1 MNIHLSNNQK
11 IQIRRKIMKKKWITM
26 VMTWVLVMG
35 MFSFQNVAQAEEI
48 VKETLNDSITRVIEE
63 KLAGADVSITVRD
76 RLSGEAIYDY
86 NGLTTVKPASNMK
99 LLTTAA
105 ALDILGKDY
114 RFNTSL
120 YTSGKVSNGVLKGDV
135 YLKGQGDPTLSIE
148 DLQQFAEELKAQGI
162 HKIDGRIV
170 GDDKWFD
177 NDLLTPGI
185 WIGDES
191 YYYAAPISA
200 LTTSPNTDYD
210 SGTIIVEAV
219 GTVVGDL
226 PSIKVTP
233 HNGDLQIL
241 NEAQTVEVGKANTI
255 TIERL
260 HQTNKIVIS
269 GNLPVDKTKREWVTV
284 KHPTTHTLTMFQ
296 AVLVDSGIEY
306 SKEKVFQAATPNSA
320 QLVAMKQSMT
330 LEQLLIPYMK
340 LSNNGIADILV
351 KTMGKVKSNHGSTKA
366 GLQAIRDYGNS
377 INLNMTDW
385 QFEDGSG
392 MSHENKVSSLL
403 VSELL
408 YQVQREDWFTTYF
421 TSLPVAAN
429 TDRMVGGTLRNR
441 LKDPLTAG
449 KVYAKTGSLT
459 GVSTL
464 SGYLETG
471 SGQSYIFS
479 VLVQNKSGA
488 STAIDEIVKEIAEE
502 L

>member
-1 MNIHLSNNQK
+1 
-11 IQIRRKIMKKKWITM
+11 MKKKWTAM
-26 VMTWVLVMG
+26 VMTWMLVVSLFG
-35 MFSFQNVAQAEEI
+35 FNNVAQAEETME
-48 VKETLNDSITRVIEE
+48 KTLSDSITKIIEE
-63 KLAGADVSITVRD
+63 KLAGADVSVTVRD
-76 RLSGEAIYDY
+76 RVSGEMVYDY
-86 NGLTTVKPASNMK
+86 NGQTTIKPASNMK

-105 ALDILGKDY
+105 ALDVLGKDY

-120 YTSGKVSNGVLKGDV
+120 YTSGKMSNGVLKGDV
-135 YLKGQGDPTLSIE
+135 YLKGQGDPTLSFK

-162 HKIDGRIV
+162 NKIDGRIV

-177 NDLLTPGI
+177 DDLLTPGI
-185 WIGDES
+185 WVGDES

-210 SGTIIVEAV
+210 SGTIIVDATGTAV
-219 GTVVGDL
+219 GEL
-226 PSIKVTP
+226 PSINVTP
-233 HNGDLQIL
+233 HIGDLQIV
-241 NEAQTVEVGKANTI
+241 NEAKTVEAGKTNTV
-255 TIERL
+255 TIERMYE
-260 HQTNKIVIS
+260 TNQIVIS
-269 GNLPVDKTKREWVTV
+269 GNLPVDKTKKEWVTV

-296 AVLVDSGIEY
+296 AVLAEAGIEY
-306 SKEKVFQAATPNSA
+306 SKEKLFRAATPKSA

-351 KTMGKVKSNHGSTKA
+351 KTMGKVKKNEGSTTA
-366 GLQAIRDYGNS
+366 GLEVIREYGKS
-377 INLNMTDW
+377 INLNMVDW

-392 MSHENKVSSLL
+392 MSHENRVSSLA

-408 YQVQREDWFTTYF
+408 YKVQGEDWFNTYF

-464 SGYLETG
+464 SGYLEAS

-479 VLVQNKSGA
+479 VLVQNKSGTS
-488 STAIDEIVKEIAEE
+488 STIDEIVKVIAKE

>member
-1 MNIHLSNNQK
+1 MK
-11 IQIRRKIMKKKWITM
+11 RKWMTMMMAWIL
-26 VMTWVLVMG
+26 VLG
-35 MFSFQNVAQAEEI
+35 MITFQNSAQA
-48 VKETLNDSITRVIEE
+48 KEVIDKTLSDSITNMVDE
-63 KLAGADVSITVRD
+63 KLAGAEVSITIRD
-76 RLSGEAIYDY
+76 GFSGEILYDY
-86 NGLTTVKPASNMK
+86 NALTAVKPASNMK

-105 ALDILGKDY
+105 ALDVLGKDY
-114 RFNTSL
+114 RFTTSL
-120 YTSGKVSNGVLKGDV
+120 YTSGKISNGVLKGNL
-135 YLKGQGDPTLSIE
+135 YLKGEGDPTLSIE
-148 DLQQFAEELKAQGI
+148 DLQRFAKELKAKGI
-162 HKIDGRIV
+162 HKVDGRIV

-185 WIGDES
+185 WVGDES

-210 SGTIIVEAV
+210 TGTIIVEAI
-219 GTVVGDL
+219 GTAVGDL

-233 HNGDLQIL
+233 HIGDLQIV
-241 NEAQTVEVGKANTI
+241 NEAGTVEAGKPNTV

-260 HQTNKIVIS
+260 YETNKIVVS
-269 GNLPVDKTKREWVTV
+269 GNLPIDKTKREWVTV
-284 KHPTTHTLTMFQ
+284 KHPTTHTLSMFQ
-296 AVLVDSGIEY
+296 EVLAEAGIEY
-306 SKEKVFQAATPNSA
+306 SKDKVFQAATPKSA
-320 QLVAMKQSMT
+320 QLVAKKQSMT
-330 LEQLLIPYMK
+330 LEELLIPYMK

-351 KTMGKVKSNHGSTKA
+351 KTMGKVKNHHGSTEA
-366 GLQAIRDYGNS
+366 GLQVLREYGNS
-377 INLNMTDW
+377 INLNMADW

-392 MSHENKVSSLL
+392 MSHENRVSSLTM
-403 VSELL
+403 SELL
-408 YQVQREDWFTTYF
+408 FKVQGEDWFTTYF
-421 TSLPVAAN
+421 NSLPIAAN

-464 SGYLETG
+464 SGYLEAS

-488 STAIDEIVKEIAEE
+488 STAIDEIVKEIAKE

>member
-1 MNIHLSNNQK
+1 M
-11 IQIRRKIMKKKWITM
+11 RKKWPVI
-26 VMTWVLVMG
+26 VMAWMLIMS
-35 MFSFQNVAQAEEI
+35 MFSFQHVAQAEEAI
-48 VKETLNDSITRVIEE
+48 EVTLSDSINRIVEE

-76 RLSGEAIYDY
+76 RHSGEMIYDY
-86 NGLTTVKPASNMK
+86 NGQTAVKPASNMK
-99 LLTTAA
+99 LLTTAT
-105 ALDILGKDY
+105 ALEVLGKDY

-120 YTSGKVSNGVLKGDV
+120 YTTGKLSNGVLKGDV
-135 YLKGQGDPTLSIE
+135 YLKGQGDPTLSME
-148 DLQQFAEELKAQGI
+148 DLQQFAEELKAKGI
-162 HKIDGRIV
+162 HKVDGRIV

-177 NDLLTPGI
+177 DDLLTPGI
-185 WIGDES
+185 WVGDES

-210 SGTIIVEAV
+210 SGTIIVEAI
-219 GTVVGDL
+219 GSVVGEL

-233 HNGDLQIL
+233 NIGDLQIV
-241 NEAQTVEVGKANTI
+241 NKAQTVVAGETNTI

-260 HQTNKIVIS
+260 YQTNKIVIS
-269 GNLPVDKTKREWVTV
+269 GNLPIDKTKKEWVTV
-284 KHPTTHTLTMFQ
+284 QHPTTHTLTMFQ
-296 AVLVDSGIEY
+296 AILTEAGIEY
-306 SKEKVFQAATPNSA
+306 TKDKVFQAATPKFA
-320 QLVAMKQSMT
+320 QLVATKHSMP

-351 KTMGKVKSNHGSTKA
+351 KTMGRIINHRGSTKD
-366 GLQAIRDYGNS
+366 GLKVLEEYGKS
-377 INLNMTDW
+377 INLNMADW
-385 QFEDGSG
+385 RFEDGSG
-392 MSHENKVSSLL
+392 MSHENSVSSLL
-403 VSELL
+403 LSELL
-408 YQVQREDWFTTYF
+408 FKVQGEDWFTTYF
-421 TSLPVAAN
+421 TSLPVAGNA
-429 TDRMVGGTLRNR
+429 DRMVGGTLRTR

-464 SGYLETG
+464 SGYLEAS

>member
-1 MNIHLSNNQK
+1 
-11 IQIRRKIMKKKWITM
+11 MKKKWPTVM
-26 VMTWVLVMG
+26 MTWMLVVSLFG
-35 MFSFQNVAQAEEI
+35 FNNVAQAEETI
-48 VKETLNDSITRVIEE
+48 EQTLSDSITRIVEE
-63 KLAGADVSITVRD
+63 KLAGAEVSIAVRD
-76 RLSGEAIYDY
+76 RVTGEMIYDY
-86 NGLTTVKPASNMK
+86 NSLTTVKPASNMK

-105 ALDILGKDY
+105 ALDVLGKDY

-120 YTSGKVSNGVLKGDV
+120 YTTGKLANGVLKGDV
-135 YLKGQGDPTLSIE
+135 YLKGQGDPTLSVE

-177 NDLLTPGI
+177 DDLLTPGI
-185 WIGDES
+185 WVGDES

-210 SGTIIVEAV
+210 SGTIIVEAI

-233 HNGDLQIL
+233 KIGDLQIV
-241 NEAQTVEVGKANTI
+241 NEAQTVEAGKANTV
-255 TIERL
+255 TIERVY
-260 HQTNKIVIS
+260 QTNKIVIS
-269 GNLPVDKTKREWVTV
+269 GNLPLNNTKKEWVTV
-284 KHPTTHTLTMFQ
+284 QHPTTHTLTMFQ
-296 AVLVDSGIEY
+296 AVLADAGIDY

-320 QLVAMKQSMT
+320 QLVAAKQSMT

-351 KTMGKVKSNHGSTKA
+351 KTMGKVKNHHGSTKS
-366 GLQAIRDYGNS
+366 GLKVLKEYGNS
-377 INLNMTDW
+377 INLNMADW

-392 MSHENKVSSLL
+392 MSHENRVSSLL
-403 VSELL
+403 LSELL
-408 YQVQREDWFTTYF
+408 YKVQGEDWFNTYF
-421 TSLPVAAN
+421 NSLPVAAN

-449 KVYAKTGSLT
+449 KVHAKTGSLT

-464 SGYLETG
+464 SGYLEAS

-488 STAIDEIVKEIAEE
+488 STTIDEVVKVLAEE

>member
-1 MNIHLSNNQK
+1 
-11 IQIRRKIMKKKWITM
+11 MKKKWSAM
-26 VMTWVLVMG
+26 VMTCMLVVSML
-35 MFSFQNVAQAEEI
+35 SFQPAAQAEER
-48 VKETLNDSITRVIEE
+48 VNETLSDSITRIVEE

-76 RLSGEAIYDY
+76 RISGEMIYDY

-99 LLTTAA
+99 LFTTAA
-105 ALDILGKDY
+105 ALDVLGKDY

-120 YTSGKVSNGVLKGDV
+120 YTTGKLSNGVLKGDV

-148 DLQQFAEELKAQGI
+148 DLQKFAEELKAQGI
-162 HKIDGRIV
+162 QKIDGRIV

-185 WIGDES
+185 WVGDES

-210 SGTIIVEAV
+210 SGTIIVEAF
-219 GTVVGDL
+219 GTLVGDL

-233 HNGDLQIL
+233 NIGDLQII
-241 NEAQTVEVGKANTI
+241 NEARTVEAGKTNTV
-255 TIERL
+255 TIERSY
-260 HQTNKIVIS
+260 QTNQIVIS
-269 GNLPVDKTKREWVTV
+269 GNLPIDKTVKEWVTV
-284 KHPTTHTLTMFQ
+284 QHPTTHTLTMFQ
-296 AVLVDSGIEY
+296 VVLEKAGIDQT
-306 SKEKVFQAATPNSA
+306 KEKVFQAATPNSA
-320 QLVAMKQSMT
+320 QLIAMKQSMT

-351 KTMGKVKSNHGSTKA
+351 KTMGKVKNQHGSTKA
-366 GLQAIRDYGNS
+366 GLEVIREYGKS
-377 INLNMTDW
+377 INLNMADW

-392 MSHENKVSSLL
+392 MSHENSISSLL

-408 YQVQREDWFTTYF
+408 FKVQGEDWFSTYF

-429 TDRMVGGTLRNR
+429 ADRMVGGTLRNR

-459 GVSTL
+459 GVNTL
-464 SGYLETG
+464 SGYLDAS

-479 VLVQNKSGA
+479 VLVQNKSGT
-488 STAIDEIVKEIAEE
+488 SSVIDEIVKEIAEE

>member
-1 MNIHLSNNQK
+1 MN
-11 IQIRRKIMKKKWITM
+11 KKW
-26 VMTWVLVMG
+26 MTVVTAWMLVLG
-35 MFSFQNVAQAEEI
+35 MFSFQNVAQAEEL
-48 VKETLNDSITRVIEE
+48 VDKTLSDSITSIVEE
-63 KLAGADVSITVRD
+63 KLAGAEVSITVRE
-76 RLSGEAIYDY
+76 RFSGAIIYDY
-86 NGLTTVKPASNMK
+86 KGLTTVKPASNMK

-105 ALDILGKDY
+105 ALDVLGKDY

-120 YTSGKVSNGVLKGDV
+120 YTSGKLSNGILKGDV
-135 YLKGQGDPTLSIE
+135 YLKGQGDPTLSVE

-162 HKIDGRIV
+162 QKVDGRIV

-177 NDLLTPGI
+177 DDLLTPGI
-185 WIGDES
+185 WVGDES

-210 SGTIIVEAV
+210 SGTIIVEAI

-233 HNGDLQIL
+233 HIGDLQIV
-241 NEAQTVEVGKANTI
+241 NEAQTVEAGKTNTV

-260 HQTNKIVIS
+260 YETNKIVIT
-269 GNLPVDKTKREWVTV
+269 GNLPVDKNKREWVTV

-296 AVLVDSGIEY
+296 AVLAEAGIEY
-306 SKEKVFQAATPNSA
+306 SKEKVFTAATPNSA

-351 KTMGKVKSNHGSTKA
+351 KTIGKVKNNHGSTKA
-366 GLQAIRDYGNS
+366 GLKAIREYGES

-392 MSHENKVSSLL
+392 MSHENRVSSLL

-408 YQVQREDWFTTYF
+408 YQVQGEDWFTTYF

-429 TDRMVGGTLRNR
+429 PDRLVGGTLRNR

-464 SGYLETG
+464 SGYLEAS

-488 STAIDEIVKEIAEE
+488 SSAIDEIVKEIARE

>member
-1 MNIHLSNNQK
+1 M
-11 IQIRRKIMKKKWITM
+11 RKKWSVM
-26 VMTWVLVMG
+26 VMAWMLVIS
-35 MFSFQNVAQAEEI
+35 MFSFQHVAQAEEA
-48 VKETLNDSITRVIEE
+48 VKVTLSNSITRIVAE

-76 RLSGEAIYDY
+76 RHSGEMIYDY
-86 NGLTTVKPASNMK
+86 NGQTTIKPASNMK

-105 ALDILGKDY
+105 ALNVLGKDY

-120 YTSGKVSNGVLKGDV
+120 YTTGKLSNGVLKGDV

-148 DLQQFAEELKAQGI
+148 DLQRFAEELKAKGI
-162 HKIDGRIV
+162 QKIDGRIV

-185 WIGDES
+185 WVGDES

-210 SGTIIVEAV
+210 SGTIIVEAIGSAV
-219 GTVVGDL
+219 AES

-233 HNGDLQIL
+233 QIGDLQIV
-241 NEAQTVEVGKANTI
+241 NEAQTVEAGETNTI

-260 HQTNKIVIS
+260 YQTNKIVIS
-269 GNLPVDKTKREWVTV
+269 GNLPIDKTKKEWVTV
-284 KHPTTHTLTMFQ
+284 QHPTTHTMTMFQ
-296 AVLVDSGIEY
+296 AVLTEAGIEFT
-306 SKEKVFQAATPNSA
+306 KDKVFQAATPKSA
-320 QLVAMKQSMT
+320 QLVAMKQSMP

-351 KTMGKVKSNHGSTKA
+351 KTMGKVKNQHGSTKG
-366 GLQAIRDYGNS
+366 GLKVLEEYGNS
-377 INLNMTDW
+377 INLNMADW
-385 QFEDGSG
+385 HFKDGSG
-392 MSHENKVSSLL
+392 MSHENSVSSFL

-408 YQVQREDWFTTYF
+408 FKVQDEDWFTTYLN
-421 TSLPVAAN
+421 SLPVAAN
-429 TDRMVGGTLRNR
+429 ADRMVGGTLRTR

-449 KVYAKTGSLT
+449 KVFAKTGSLT

-464 SGYLETG
+464 SGYLEAS

-488 STAIDEIVKEIAEE
+488 STVIDEIVKVMAEE

>member
-1 MNIHLSNNQK
+1 
-11 IQIRRKIMKKKWITM
+11 MKKKW
-26 VMTWVLVMG
+26 MTVALAWMLVMG

-48 VKETLNDSITRVIEE
+48 VEETLSDSITRIVEE
-63 KLAGADVSITVRD
+63 KLAGADVSITVRE
-76 RLSGEAIYDY
+76 RFSGEMIYDY
-86 NGLTTVKPASNMK
+86 NSLTTVKPASNMK

-105 ALDILGKDY
+105 ALDVLGKDY

-120 YTSGKVSNGVLKGDV
+120 YTTGKTSNGILKGDV
-135 YLKGQGDPTLSIE
+135 YLKGQGDPTLSVE
-148 DLQQFAEELKAQGI
+148 DLQQFAEELKEKGI
-162 HKIDGRIV
+162 RKIEGRIV

-185 WIGDES
+185 WVGDES

-200 LTTSPNTDYD
+200 LTTSPNADYD
-210 SGTIIVEAV
+210 SGTIIVEAI
-219 GTVVGDL
+219 GTRVGDL

-233 HNGDLQIL
+233 HIGDLQIV
-241 NEAQTVEVGKANTI
+241 NEAQTVEAGKTNTVS
-255 TIERL
+255 IERIY
-260 HQTNKIVIS
+260 QTNKIVIS
-269 GNLPVDKTKREWVTV
+269 GNLPVDKTKKEWVTV

-296 AVLVDSGIEY
+296 AILVEAGIEY
-306 SKEKVFQAATPNSA
+306 TKDKIFQSATPKSA
-320 QLVAMKQSMT
+320 QLVAMKQSMP

-351 KTMGKVKSNHGSTKA
+351 KTIGKVKNHHGSTKA
-366 GLQAIRDYGNS
+366 GLQVIREYGNS
-377 INLNMTDW
+377 INLNMADW

-392 MSHENKVSSLL
+392 MSHENRVSSLL

-408 YQVQREDWFTTYF
+408 YQVQGEDWFTTYF

-441 LKDPLTAG
+441 LKGPLTAG

-464 SGYLETG
+464 SGYLEAS
-471 SGQSYIFS
+471 SGKSYIFS
-479 VLVQNKSGA
+479 VLVQNKSED

>member
-1 MNIHLSNNQK
+1 
-11 IQIRRKIMKKKWITM
+11 MKKKWPTM
-26 VMTWVLVMG
+26 VMTWMLVVSLFG
-35 MFSFQNVAQAEEI
+35 FNNIAQAEETI
-48 VKETLNDSITRVIEE
+48 EQTLSDSISRIVEE

-76 RLSGEAIYDY
+76 RNSGETVFDY
-86 NGLTTVKPASNMK
+86 NSLTAVKPASNMK
-99 LLTTAA
+99 LITTAA
-105 ALDILGKDY
+105 ALDVLGKDY

-120 YTSGKVSNGVLKGDV
+120 FTTGQLSNGVLKGDV

-162 HKIDGRIV
+162 TKIDGRIV

-177 NDLLTPGI
+177 DDLLTPGI
-185 WIGDES
+185 WVGDES

-210 SGTIIVEAV
+210 SGTIIVEAIGTAV
-219 GTVVGDL
+219 GEL

-233 HNGDLQIL
+233 HIGDLQIV
-241 NEAQTVEVGKANTI
+241 NEAQTVEAGKTNTV
-255 TIERL
+255 TIERMY
-260 HQTNKIVIS
+260 QTNQIVIS
-269 GNLPVDKTKREWVTV
+269 GNLPIDKTKREWVTV
-284 KHPTTHTLTMFQ
+284 QHPTTHTLTMFQ
-296 AVLVDSGIEY
+296 AVLAEAGIEY
-306 SKEKVFQAATPNSA
+306 SKDKVFQAATPNSA

-330 LEQLLIPYMK
+330 LEKLLIPYMK

-351 KTMGKVKSNHGSTKA
+351 KTMGKVKNHHGSTNA
-366 GLQAIRDYGNS
+366 GLKAIKEYGNS
-377 INLNMTDW
+377 INLKMADW

-392 MSHENKVSSLL
+392 MSHENRVSSLS

-408 YQVQREDWFTTYF
+408 YKVQGEDWFETYL

-464 SGYLETG
+464 SGYLDAS

-488 STAIDEIVKEIAEE
+488 STAIDEVVKVLAEE

>member
-1 MNIHLSNNQK
+1 MIEYSNK
-11 IQIRRKIMKKKWITM
+11 WRGFMRKKWSAMIM
-26 VMTWVLVMG
+26 AGMLVVS
-35 MFSFQNVAQAEEI
+35 MFSFHHVAQAEKLVEA
-48 VKETLNDSITRVIEE
+48 TLSDSINRIVEE

-76 RLSGEAIYDY
+76 RISGEMVYDY
-86 NGLTTVKPASNMK
+86 HGQTTVKPASNMK

-105 ALDILGKDY
+105 ALEVLGKDY

-120 YTSGKVSNGVLKGDV
+120 YTTGKLSNGVLKGDV

-148 DLQQFAEELKAQGI
+148 DLQQFAEELKAHGI

-185 WIGDES
+185 WVGDES
-191 YYYAAPISA
+191 YYYAAPITA

-210 SGTIIVEAV
+210 SGTIIVEAI
-219 GTVVGDL
+219 GSIVGDL

-233 HNGDLQIL
+233 NIGDLQIV
-241 NEAQTVEVGKANTI
+241 NEAQTVEIGKANTI
-255 TIERL
+255 KIERL
-260 HQTNKIVIS
+260 YQTNKIFIS
-269 GNLPVDKTKREWVTV
+269 GNLPIDKTKKEWVTV
-284 KHPTTHTLTMFQ
+284 QHPTTHTLTMFQ
-296 AVLVDSGIEY
+296 AILAEAGIEY
-306 SKEKVFQAATPNSA
+306 TKEKVFQAATPNSA

-351 KTMGKVKSNHGSTKA
+351 KTMGKVKNHHGSTKA
-366 GLQAIRDYGNS
+366 GLKAIKEYGKS
-377 INLNMTDW
+377 INLNMADW

-392 MSHENKVSSLL
+392 ISHENSVSSLL

-408 YQVQREDWFTTYF
+408 FKVQGEGWFTTYF
-421 TSLPVAAN
+421 TSLPEAAN
-429 TDRMVGGTLRNR
+429 ADRMVGGTLRNR

-464 SGYLETG
+464 SGYLEAS

-479 VLVQNKSGA
+479 VLVQNKSGT
-488 STAIDEIVKEIAEE
+488 STVIDEIVKEIAEE

>member
-1 MNIHLSNNQK
+1 
-11 IQIRRKIMKKKWITM
+11 MKKKWTAM
-26 VMTWVLVMG
+26 VMTWMLVVSLFG
-35 MFSFQNVAQAEEI
+35 FNNVAQAEETME
-48 VKETLNDSITRVIEE
+48 KTLSDSITKIIEE
-63 KLAGADVSITVRD
+63 KLAGADVSVTVRD
-76 RLSGEAIYDY
+76 RVSGEMVYNY
-86 NGLTTVKPASNMK
+86 NGQTTIKPASNMK

-105 ALDILGKDY
+105 ALDVLGKDY
-114 RFNTSL
+114 RFNTTL
-120 YTSGKVSNGVLKGDV
+120 YTSGKMSNGVLKGDV
-135 YLKGQGDPTLSIE
+135 YLKGQGDPTLSFE

-162 HKIDGRIV
+162 NKIDGRIV

-177 NDLLTPGI
+177 DDLLTPGI
-185 WIGDES
+185 WVGDES

-210 SGTIIVEAV
+210 SGTIIVEATGTAV
-219 GTVVGDL
+219 GEL
-226 PSIKVTP
+226 PSINVTP
-233 HNGDLQIL
+233 HIGDLQIV
-241 NEAQTVEVGKANTI
+241 NEAQTVEAGKTNTV
-255 TIERL
+255 TIERMYE
-260 HQTNKIVIS
+260 TNQIVIS
-269 GNLPVDKTKREWVTV
+269 GNLPVDKTKKEWVTV

-296 AVLVDSGIEY
+296 AVLAEAGIEY
-306 SKEKVFQAATPNSA
+306 SKEKLFRAATPKSA

-351 KTMGKVKSNHGSTKA
+351 KTMGKVKKNEGSTTA
-366 GLQAIRDYGNS
+366 GLEVIREYGKS
-377 INLNMTDW
+377 INLNMVDW

-392 MSHENKVSSLL
+392 MSHENRVSSLA

-408 YQVQREDWFTTYF
+408 YKVQGEDWFNTYF

-441 LKDPLTAG
+441 LKDQLTAG

-464 SGYLETG
+464 SGYLEAS

-479 VLVQNKSGA
+479 VLVQNKSGTS
-488 STAIDEIVKEIAEE
+488 STIDEIVKEIAKE

>member
-1 MNIHLSNNQK
+1 M
-11 IQIRRKIMKKKWITM
+11 RKKWSSMIM
-26 VMTWVLVMG
+26 AGMLVVSML
-35 MFSFQNVAQAEEI
+35 SFQNVAQAERLVEP
-48 VKETLNDSITRVIEE
+48 TLSDSINRIVEE
-63 KLAGADVSITVRD
+63 KLAGADVSITVREQN
-76 RLSGEAIYDY
+76 SGEMVYDY
-86 NGLTTVKPASNMK
+86 HGQTTVKPASNMK
-99 LLTTAA
+99 LLTTAV
-105 ALDILGKDY
+105 ALEVLGKDY

-120 YTSGKVSNGVLKGDV
+120 YTTGKLSGGVLNGDV
-135 YLKGQGDPTLSIE
+135 YLKGQGDPTLSLE
-148 DLQQFAEELKAQGI
+148 DLQQFAEELKAHGI

-185 WIGDES
+185 WAEDEP
-191 YYYAAPISA
+191 YYYAAPITA

-210 SGTIIVEAV
+210 SGTIIVEAT
-219 GTVVGDL
+219 GTMVGDL

-233 HNGDLQIL
+233 NIGDLQIV
-241 NEAQTVEVGKANTI
+241 NEAQTVESGKPNTL

-260 HQTNKIVIS
+260 YQTNEIFIS
-269 GNLPVDKTKREWVTV
+269 GNLPIDKTKKEWVTV
-284 KHPTTHTLTMFQ
+284 QHPTTHTLTMFQ
-296 AVLVDSGIEY
+296 AVLAEAGIEY
-306 SKEKVFQAATPNSA
+306 TKEKVFQAETPNSA

-351 KTMGKVKSNHGSTKA
+351 KTMGKVKNHHGSTKA
-366 GLQAIRDYGNS
+366 GLKVIEEYGNS
-377 INLNMTDW
+377 INLNMEDW

-392 MSHENKVSSLL
+392 ISHENSVSSLL

-408 YQVQREDWFTTYF
+408 FKVQSEDWFATYF

-429 TDRMVGGTLRNR
+429 ADRMVGGTLRNR

-464 SGYLETG
+464 SGYLVAS

-479 VLVQNKSGA
+479 VLVQNKSG
-488 STAIDEIVKEIAEE
+488 TAPVIDEIVKEIADE

>member
-1 MNIHLSNNQK
+1 MEKTLS
-11 IQIRRKIMKKKWITM
+11 
-26 VMTWVLVMG
+26 
-35 MFSFQNVAQAEEI
+35 
-48 VKETLNDSITRVIEE
+48 DSITKIIEE
-63 KLAGADVSITVRD
+63 KLAGADVSVTVRD
-76 RLSGEAIYDY
+76 RVSGEMVYDY
-86 NGLTTVKPASNMK
+86 NGQTTIKPASNMK

-105 ALDILGKDY
+105 ALDVLGKDY
-114 RFNTSL
+114 RFNTTL
-120 YTSGKVSNGVLKGDV
+120 YTSGKKSNGVLKGDV
-135 YLKGQGDPTLSIE
+135 YLKGQGDPTLSFE

-162 HKIDGRIV
+162 NKIDGRIV

-177 NDLLTPGI
+177 DDLLTPGI
-185 WIGDES
+185 WVGDES

-210 SGTIIVEAV
+210 SGTIIVEATGTAV
-219 GTVVGDL
+219 GEL
-226 PSIKVTP
+226 PSINVTP
-233 HNGDLQIL
+233 HIGDLQIV
-241 NEAQTVEVGKANTI
+241 NEAQTVEAGKTNTV
-255 TIERL
+255 TIERMYE
-260 HQTNKIVIS
+260 TNQIVIS
-269 GNLPVDKTKREWVTV
+269 GNLPVDKTKKEWVTV

-296 AVLVDSGIEY
+296 AVLAEAGIEY
-306 SKEKVFQAATPNSA
+306 SKEKLFRAATPKSA

-351 KTMGKVKSNHGSTKA
+351 KTMGKVKKNEGSTTA
-366 GLQAIRDYGNS
+366 GLEVIREYGKS
-377 INLNMTDW
+377 INLNMANW

-392 MSHENKVSSLL
+392 MSHENRVSSLA

-408 YQVQREDWFTTYF
+408 YKVQGEDWFNTYF

-464 SGYLETG
+464 SGYLEAS

-479 VLVQNKSGA
+479 VLVQNKSGTS
-488 STAIDEIVKEIAEE
+488 STIDEIVKEIAKE

>member
-1 MNIHLSNNQK
+1 
-11 IQIRRKIMKKKWITM
+11 MKKKWTIM
-26 VMTWVLVMG
+26 MMTWMLVVS
-35 MFSFQNVAQAEEI
+35 MFGFNNVAQAEGA
-48 VKETLNDSITRVIEE
+48 VVETLSDSITRIVEE

-76 RLSGEAIYDY
+76 RISGEMVYDY
-86 NGLTTVKPASNMK
+86 NGQTTVKPASNMK

-105 ALDILGKDY
+105 ALDVLGKDY

-120 YTSGKVSNGVLKGDV
+120 YTTGKMSNGVLKGDV

-177 NDLLTPGI
+177 DDLLTPGI
-185 WIGDES
+185 WVGDES

-210 SGTIIVEAV
+210 SGTIIVEAI

-226 PSIKVTP
+226 PSITVTP
-233 HNGDLQIL
+233 NIGDLQIV
-241 NEAQTVEVGKANTI
+241 NEAQTVEVGKANTV

-260 HQTNKIVIS
+260 YQTNKIVIS
-269 GNLPVDKTKREWVTV
+269 GNLPVDKTKKEWVTV
-284 KHPTTHTLTMFQ
+284 QHPTTHTLTMFQ
-296 AVLVDSGIEY
+296 AVLTDAGIEY

-320 QLVAMKQSMT
+320 QLVALKQSMT
-330 LEQLLIPYMK
+330 LEQLVIPYMK

-351 KTMGKVKSNHGSTKA
+351 KTMGKVKNHHGSTKA
-366 GLQAIRDYGNS
+366 GLEVVKKYGNA
-377 INLNMTDW
+377 INLNMADW

-392 MSHENKVSSLL
+392 MSHENSVSSVT

-408 YQVQREDWFTTYF
+408 FKVQSEDWFTSYF

-464 SGYLETG
+464 SGYLEAS

-502 L
+502 I

>member
-1 MNIHLSNNQK
+1 
-11 IQIRRKIMKKKWITM
+11 MKKKWMTM
-26 VMTWVLVMG
+26 VMAWMLVIG
-35 MFSFQNVAQAEEI
+35 MFSLPNVAQAEES
-48 VKETLNDSITRVIEE
+48 VKETFSDSISRIVEE
-63 KLAGADVSITVRD
+63 KLAGADVSITVRE
-76 RLSGEAIYDY
+76 RFSGVMIYDY
-86 NGLTTVKPASNMK
+86 NGQTTVKPASNMK

-105 ALDILGKDY
+105 ALDVLGKDY

-120 YTSGKVSNGVLKGDV
+120 YTSGKTSNGVLKGDV
-135 YLKGQGDPTLSIE
+135 YLKGQGDPTFSIV
-148 DLQQFAEELKAQGI
+148 DLQQFADELKANGI

-177 NDLLTPGI
+177 DDLLTPGI
-185 WIGDES
+185 WVGDES

-210 SGTIIVEAV
+210 SGTIIVEAI

-233 HNGDLQIL
+233 NIGDLQIV
-241 NEAQTVEVGKANTI
+241 NEAQTVEAGKTNTI

-260 HQTNKIVIS
+260 YQTNQIVIS
-269 GNLPVDKTKREWVTV
+269 GNLPVDKTKKEWVTV

-296 AVLVDSGIEY
+296 AVLAEAGIEY
-306 SKEKVFQAATPNSA
+306 SKDKVFQSATPNSA
-320 QLVAMKQSMT
+320 QLVAMKQSMP
-330 LEQLLIPYMK
+330 LEELLIPYMK

-351 KTMGKVKSNHGSTKA
+351 KTMGKVKNHRGSTKA
-366 GLQAIRDYGNS
+366 GLEVIREYGYS
-377 INLNMTDW
+377 INLNMADW

-392 MSHENKVSSLL
+392 MSHENSVPSLL

-408 YQVQREDWFTTYF
+408 FKVQGEDWFTTYF

-464 SGYLETG
+464 SGYLEAS

-479 VLVQNKSGA
+479 VLVQNKSGT

>member
-1 MNIHLSNNQK
+1 
-11 IQIRRKIMKKKWITM
+11 MKKKWTAM
-26 VMTWVLVMG
+26 VMTWMLVVSLFG
-35 MFSFQNVAQAEEI
+35 FNNVAQAEETME
-48 VKETLNDSITRVIEE
+48 KTLSDSITKIIEE
-63 KLAGADVSITVRD
+63 KLAGADVSVTVRD
-76 RLSGEAIYDY
+76 RVSGEMVYDY
-86 NGLTTVKPASNMK
+86 NGQTTIKPASNMK

-105 ALDILGKDY
+105 ALDVLGKDY
-114 RFNTSL
+114 RFNTTL
-120 YTSGKVSNGVLKGDV
+120 YTSGKKSNGVLKGDV
-135 YLKGQGDPTLSIE
+135 YLKGQGDPTLSFE

-162 HKIDGRIV
+162 NKIDGRIV

-177 NDLLTPGI
+177 DDLLTPGI
-185 WIGDES
+185 WVGDES

-210 SGTIIVEAV
+210 SGTIIVEATGTAV
-219 GTVVGDL
+219 GEL
-226 PSIKVTP
+226 PSINVTP
-233 HNGDLQIL
+233 HIGDLQIV
-241 NEAQTVEVGKANTI
+241 NEAQTVEAGKTNTV
-255 TIERL
+255 TIERMYE
-260 HQTNKIVIS
+260 TNQIVIS
-269 GNLPVDKTKREWVTV
+269 GNLPVDKTKKEWVTV

-296 AVLVDSGIEY
+296 AVLAEAGIEY
-306 SKEKVFQAATPNSA
+306 SKEKLFRAATPKSA

-351 KTMGKVKSNHGSTKA
+351 KTMGKVKKNEGSTTA
-366 GLQAIRDYGNS
+366 GLEVIREYGKS
-377 INLNMTDW
+377 INLNMANW

-392 MSHENKVSSLL
+392 MSHENRVSSLA

-408 YQVQREDWFTTYF
+408 YKVQGEDWFNTYF

-464 SGYLETG
+464 SGYLEAS

-479 VLVQNKSGA
+479 VLVQNKSGTS
-488 STAIDEIVKEIAEE
+488 STIDEIVKEIAKE

>member
-1 MNIHLSNNQK
+1 
-11 IQIRRKIMKKKWITM
+11 MKKKWTAM
-26 VMTWVLVMG
+26 VMTWMLVVSLFG
-35 MFSFQNVAQAEEI
+35 FNNVAQAEETME
-48 VKETLNDSITRVIEE
+48 KTLSDSITKIIEE
-63 KLAGADVSITVRD
+63 KLAGADVSVTVRD
-76 RLSGEAIYDY
+76 RVSGEMVYDY
-86 NGLTTVKPASNMK
+86 NGQTTIKPASNMK

-105 ALDILGKDY
+105 ALDVLGKDY
-114 RFNTSL
+114 RFNTTL
-120 YTSGKVSNGVLKGDV
+120 YTSGKMSNGVLKGDV
-135 YLKGQGDPTLSIE
+135 YLKGQGDPTLSFE
-148 DLQQFAEELKAQGI
+148 DLQQFAEELKVQGI
-162 HKIDGRIV
+162 NKIDGRIV

-177 NDLLTPGI
+177 DDLLTPGI
-185 WIGDES
+185 WVGDES

-210 SGTIIVEAV
+210 SGTIIVEATGTAV
-219 GTVVGDL
+219 GEL
-226 PSIKVTP
+226 PSINVTP
-233 HNGDLQIL
+233 HIGDLQIV
-241 NEAQTVEVGKANTI
+241 NEALTVEAGKTNTV
-255 TIERL
+255 TIERMYE
-260 HQTNKIVIS
+260 TNQIVIS
-269 GNLPVDKTKREWVTV
+269 GNLPVDKTKKEWVTV

-296 AVLVDSGIEY
+296 AVLAEAGIEY
-306 SKEKVFQAATPNSA
+306 SKEKLFRAATPKSA

-351 KTMGKVKSNHGSTKA
+351 KTMGKVKKNEGSTTA
-366 GLQAIRDYGNS
+366 GLEVIREYGKS
-377 INLNMTDW
+377 INLNMVDW

-392 MSHENKVSSLL
+392 MSHENRVSSLA

-408 YQVQREDWFTTYF
+408 YKVQGEDWFNTYF

-464 SGYLETG
+464 SGYLEAS

-479 VLVQNKSGA
+479 VLVQNKSGTS
-488 STAIDEIVKEIAEE
+488 STIDEIVKVIAKE

>member
-1 MNIHLSNNQK
+1 
-11 IQIRRKIMKKKWITM
+11 MKKKWTAM
-26 VMTWVLVMG
+26 VMTWMLVVSLFG
-35 MFSFQNVAQAEEI
+35 FNNVAQAEEI
-48 VKETLNDSITRVIEE
+48 VEKTLSDSITKIIEE
-63 KLAGADVSITVRD
+63 KLAGADVSVTVRD
-76 RLSGEAIYDY
+76 RVSGEMVYDY
-86 NGLTTVKPASNMK
+86 NGQTTIKPASNMK

-105 ALDILGKDY
+105 ALDVLGKDY
-114 RFNTSL
+114 RFNTTL
-120 YTSGKVSNGVLKGDV
+120 YTSGKMSNGVLKGDV
-135 YLKGQGDPTLSIE
+135 YLKGQGDPTLSFE
-148 DLQQFAEELKAQGI
+148 DLQHFAEELKAQGI
-162 HKIDGRIV
+162 NKIDGRIV

-177 NDLLTPGI
+177 DDLLTPGI

-210 SGTIIVEAV
+210 SGTIIVEATGTAV
-219 GTVVGDL
+219 GEL
-226 PSIKVTP
+226 PSINVTP
-233 HNGDLQIL
+233 HIGDLQIV
-241 NEAQTVEVGKANTI
+241 NEAQTVEAGKTNTV
-255 TIERL
+255 TIERMYE
-260 HQTNKIVIS
+260 TNQIVIS
-269 GNLPVDKTKREWVTV
+269 GNLPVDKTKKEWVTV

-296 AVLVDSGIEY
+296 AVLAEAGIEY
-306 SKEKVFQAATPNSA
+306 SKEKLFRAATPKSA

-351 KTMGKVKSNHGSTKA
+351 KTMGKVKKNEGSTTA
-366 GLQAIRDYGNS
+366 GLEVIREYGKS
-377 INLNMTDW
+377 INLNMVDW

-392 MSHENKVSSLL
+392 MSHENRVSSLA

-408 YQVQREDWFTTYF
+408 YKVQGEDWFNTYF

-464 SGYLETG
+464 SGYLEAS

-479 VLVQNKSGA
+479 VLVQNKSGTS
-488 STAIDEIVKEIAEE
+488 STIDEIVKEIAKE

>member
-1 MNIHLSNNQK
+1 
-11 IQIRRKIMKKKWITM
+11 MKKKWMT
-26 VMTWVLVMG
+26 VLMTWMLIVS
-35 MFSFQNVAQAEEI
+35 MFSFHNVAKAEET
-48 VKETLNDSITRVIEE
+48 VKGTLTDSINRIVEE

-76 RLSGEAIYDY
+76 RLSGQMIVDY
-86 NGLTTVKPASNMK
+86 NGQTTIKPASNMK

-105 ALDILGKDY
+105 ALDVLGKDY

-120 YTSGKVSNGVLKGDV
+120 YIKGKMSNGVLKGDV
-135 YLKGQGDPTLSIE
+135 YLQGQGDPTLSIE
-148 DLQQFAEELKAQGI
+148 DLQQFAQELKVQGI
-162 HKIDGRIV
+162 HTIDGRIV

-185 WIGDES
+185 WFGDES

-210 SGTIIVEAV
+210 SGTIIVEAI
-219 GTVVGDL
+219 GSAIGEL

-233 HNGDLQIL
+233 NIGDLQIV
-241 NEAQTVEVGKANTI
+241 NQAQTVEAGKSNTI
-255 TIERL
+255 TIERTY
-260 HQTNKIVIS
+260 QTNQIVIS
-269 GNLPVDKTKREWVTV
+269 GNLPIDKTKREWVTV
-284 KHPTTHTLTMFQ
+284 KDPTSHTLTMFQ
-296 AVLVDSGIEY
+296 AVLAEEGIEY
-306 SKEKVFQAATPNSA
+306 TKDKVFEAATPKSA
-320 QLVAMKQSMT
+320 QLIATKQSIT

-351 KTMGKVKSNHGSTKA
+351 KTMGKVKNHHGSTKA
-366 GLQAIRDYGNS
+366 GLQIIREYGNS
-377 INLNMTDW
+377 INLNMEDW

-392 MSHENKVSSLL
+392 MSHKNNVSSLA

-408 YQVQREDWFTTYF
+408 YNVQAEDWFNTYF

-459 GVSTL
+459 GVNTL
-464 SGYLETG
+464 SGYLEAS

>member
-1 MNIHLSNNQK
+1 M
-11 IQIRRKIMKKKWITM
+11 TM
-26 VMTWVLVMG
+26 VMAWMLVMG
-35 MFSFQNVAQAEEI
+35 MFSFHNVAQAEES
-48 VKETLNDSITRVIEE
+48 VEETLSDSITRIVEE

-76 RLSGEAIYDY
+76 RISGEMIFDY
-86 NGLTTVKPASNMK
+86 NGQTTIKPASNMK

-105 ALDILGKDY
+105 ALDVLGKDY

-120 YTSGKVSNGVLKGDV
+120 YTTGKMSNGILKGDV
-135 YLKGQGDPTLSIE
+135 YLKGEGDPTLSIG
-148 DLQQFAEELKAQGI
+148 DLQQFAAELKSQGI

-177 NDLLTPGI
+177 DDLLTPGI
-185 WIGDES
+185 WVEDES

-210 SGTIIVEAV
+210 SGTIIVEAI
-219 GTVVGDL
+219 GTVVGEL

-233 HNGDLQIL
+233 NIGDLQIV
-241 NEAQTVEVGKANTI
+241 NEAQTVESGKSNTV

-260 HQTNKIVIS
+260 YQTNQIVIS
-269 GNLPVDKTKREWVTV
+269 GNLPVDKTKKEWVTV
-284 KHPTTHTLTMFQ
+284 QHPTTHTLTMFQ
-296 AVLVDSGIEY
+296 AVLVEAGIEY
-306 SKEKVFQAATPNSA
+306 SKEKLFQAATPNSA

-351 KTMGKVKSNHGSTKA
+351 KTMGKVKNHHGSTKA
-366 GLQAIRDYGNS
+366 GLQVIREYGNS
-377 INLNMTDW
+377 INLNMADW

-392 MSHENKVSSLL
+392 MSHENRVSSLS

-408 YQVQREDWFTTYF
+408 NKVQGEDWFNTYF

-464 SGYLETG
+464 SGYLEAS

-479 VLVQNKSGA
+479 VLVQNKSGT
-488 STAIDEIVKEIAEE
+488 STTIDEIVKEIAEE

>member
-1 MNIHLSNNQK
+1 
-11 IQIRRKIMKKKWITM
+11 MKKKWTAM
-26 VMTWVLVMG
+26 VMTWMLVVSLFG
-35 MFSFQNVAQAEEI
+35 FNNVAQAEETME
-48 VKETLNDSITRVIEE
+48 KTLSDSITKIIEE
-63 KLAGADVSITVRD
+63 KLVGADVSVTVRD
-76 RLSGEAIYDY
+76 RVSGEMVYDY
-86 NGLTTVKPASNMK
+86 NGQTTIKPASNMK

-105 ALDILGKDY
+105 ALDVLGKDY
-114 RFNTSL
+114 RFNTTL
-120 YTSGKVSNGVLKGDV
+120 YTSGKMSNGVLKGDV
-135 YLKGQGDPTLSIE
+135 YLKGQGDPTLSFE

-162 HKIDGRIV
+162 NKIDGRIV

-177 NDLLTPGI
+177 DDLLTPGI
-185 WIGDES
+185 WVGDES

-210 SGTIIVEAV
+210 SGTIIVEATGTAV
-219 GTVVGDL
+219 GEL
-226 PSIKVTP
+226 PSINVTP
-233 HNGDLQIL
+233 HIGDLQIV
-241 NEAQTVEVGKANTI
+241 NEAQTVEAGKTNTV
-255 TIERL
+255 TIERMYE
-260 HQTNKIVIS
+260 TNQIVIS
-269 GNLPVDKTKREWVTV
+269 GNLPVDKTKKEWVTV

-296 AVLVDSGIEY
+296 AVLAEAGIEY
-306 SKEKVFQAATPNSA
+306 SKEKLFRAATPKSA

-351 KTMGKVKSNHGSTKA
+351 KTMGKVKKNEGSTTA
-366 GLQAIRDYGNS
+366 GLEVIREYGKS
-377 INLNMTDW
+377 INLNMVDW

-392 MSHENKVSSLL
+392 MSHENRVSSLA

-408 YQVQREDWFTTYF
+408 YKVQGEDWFNTYF

-464 SGYLETG
+464 SGYLEAS

-479 VLVQNKSGA
+479 VLVQNKSGTS
-488 STAIDEIVKEIAEE
+488 STIDEIVKEIAKE

>member
-1 MNIHLSNNQK
+1 
-11 IQIRRKIMKKKWITM
+11 MKKKWTAM
-26 VMTWVLVMG
+26 VMTWMLVVSLFG
-35 MFSFQNVAQAEEI
+35 FINVAQAEETME
-48 VKETLNDSITRVIEE
+48 KTLSDSITKIIEE
-63 KLAGADVSITVRD
+63 KLAGADVSVTVRD
-76 RLSGEAIYDY
+76 RVSGEMVYDY
-86 NGLTTVKPASNMK
+86 NGQTIIKPASNMK

-105 ALDILGKDY
+105 ALDVLGKDY
-114 RFNTSL
+114 RFNTTL
-120 YTSGKVSNGVLKGDV
+120 YTSGKMSNGVLKGDV
-135 YLKGQGDPTLSIE
+135 YLKGQGDPTLSFE

-162 HKIDGRIV
+162 NKIDGRIV

-177 NDLLTPGI
+177 DDLLTPGI
-185 WIGDES
+185 WVGDES

-210 SGTIIVEAV
+210 SGTIIVEATGTAV
-219 GTVVGDL
+219 GEL
-226 PSIKVTP
+226 PSINVTP
-233 HNGDLQIL
+233 HIGDLQIV
-241 NEAQTVEVGKANTI
+241 NEAQTVEAGKTNTV
-255 TIERL
+255 TIERMYE
-260 HQTNKIVIS
+260 TNQIVIS
-269 GNLPVDKTKREWVTV
+269 GNLPVDKTKKEWVTV

-296 AVLVDSGIEY
+296 AVLDEAGIEY
-306 SKEKVFQAATPNSA
+306 SKEKLFRAATPKSA

-351 KTMGKVKSNHGSTKA
+351 KTMGKVKKNEGSTTA
-366 GLQAIRDYGNS
+366 GLEVIREYGKS
-377 INLNMTDW
+377 INLNMADW

-392 MSHENKVSSLL
+392 MSHENRVSSLA

-408 YQVQREDWFTTYF
+408 YKVQGEDWFNTYF

-464 SGYLETG
+464 SGYLEAS

-479 VLVQNKSGA
+479 VLVQNKSGTS
-488 STAIDEIVKEIAEE
+488 STIDEIVKEIAKE

>member
-1 MNIHLSNNQK
+1 
-11 IQIRRKIMKKKWITM
+11 MKKKWMTM
-26 VMTWVLVMG
+26 VMAWMLVIG
-35 MFSFQNVAQAEEI
+35 MSSFQNVAQAEVLVE
-48 VKETLNDSITRVIEE
+48 ETLSDSITSIVEE
-63 KLAGADVSITVRD
+63 RLAGADVSITVRD
-76 RLSGEAIYDY
+76 RFSGEMVYDY
-86 NGLTTVKPASNMK
+86 NGLKTIKPASNMK

-105 ALDILGKDY
+105 ALDLLGKDY

-120 YTSGKVSNGVLKGDV
+120 YTSGKLSNGVLKGDV
-135 YLKGQGDPTLSIE
+135 YLKGQGDPTLSID

-162 HKIDGRIV
+162 EKIDGRIV

-177 NDLLTPGI
+177 DDLLTPGI
-185 WIGDES
+185 WIEDES
-191 YYYAAPISA
+191 YYYGAPISA

-210 SGTIIVEAV
+210 SGTIIVEAI
-219 GTVVGDL
+219 GTVVGDH
-226 PSIKVTP
+226 PSIKITP
-233 HNGDLQIL
+233 HIGDLQIV
-241 NEAQTVEVGKANTI
+241 NEAQTVEAGKTNTV

-260 HQTNKIVIS
+260 YQTNKVVIS
-269 GNLPVDKTKREWVTV
+269 GNIPVDKTKREWVTV

-296 AVLVDSGIEY
+296 AVLAEAGIEY
-306 SKEKVFQAATPNSA
+306 SKEKIFQAATPNSA

-351 KTMGKVKSNHGSTKA
+351 KTMGKVKNHHGSTKA
-366 GLQAIRDYGNS
+366 GLQAMREYGNS

-392 MSHENKVSSLL
+392 MSHENRVSSSL

-408 YQVQREDWFTTYF
+408 YKVQGEDWFNTYF
-421 TSLPVAAN
+421 SSLPVAAN

-449 KVYAKTGSLT
+449 KVFAKTGSLT

-464 SGYLETG
+464 SGYLEAS

-488 STAIDEIVKEIAEE
+488 STAIDEIVKEIAKE

>member
-1 MNIHLSNNQK
+1 
-11 IQIRRKIMKKKWITM
+11 MKKKWTAM
-26 VMTWVLVMG
+26 VMTLMLVVSLFG
-35 MFSFQNVAQAEEI
+35 FNNVAQAEETME
-48 VKETLNDSITRVIEE
+48 KTLSDSITKIIEE
-63 KLAGADVSITVRD
+63 KLAGADVSVTVRD
-76 RLSGEAIYDY
+76 RVSGEMVYDY
-86 NGLTTVKPASNMK
+86 NGQTTIKPASNMK

-105 ALDILGKDY
+105 ALDVLGKDY
-114 RFNTSL
+114 RFNTTL
-120 YTSGKVSNGVLKGDV
+120 YTSGKMSNGVLKGDV
-135 YLKGQGDPTLSIE
+135 YLKGQGDPTLSFE

-162 HKIDGRIV
+162 NKIDGRIV

-177 NDLLTPGI
+177 DDLLTPGI
-185 WIGDES
+185 WVGDES

-210 SGTIIVEAV
+210 SGTIIVEATGTAV
-219 GTVVGDL
+219 GEL
-226 PSIKVTP
+226 PSINVTP
-233 HNGDLQIL
+233 HIGDLQIV
-241 NEAQTVEVGKANTI
+241 NEAQTVEAGKTNTV
-255 TIERL
+255 TIERMYE
-260 HQTNKIVIS
+260 TNQIVIS
-269 GNLPVDKTKREWVTV
+269 GNLPVDKTKKEWVTV

-296 AVLVDSGIEY
+296 AVLAEAGIEY
-306 SKEKVFQAATPNSA
+306 SKEKLFRAATPKSA

-351 KTMGKVKSNHGSTKA
+351 KTMGKVKKNEGSTTA
-366 GLQAIRDYGNS
+366 GLDVIREYGKS
-377 INLNMTDW
+377 INLNMAEW

-392 MSHENKVSSLL
+392 MSHENRVSSSA

-408 YQVQREDWFTTYF
+408 YKVQGEDWFNTYF

-464 SGYLETG
+464 SGYLEAS

-479 VLVQNKSGA
+479 VLVQNKSGTS
-488 STAIDEIVKEIAEE
+488 STIDEIVKEIAKEF
-502 L
+502 

>member
-1 MNIHLSNNQK
+1 
-11 IQIRRKIMKKKWITM
+11 MKKKWMT
-26 VMTWVLVMG
+26 VLMTWMLVVS
-35 MFSFQNVAQAEEI
+35 MFSFHNVAKAEET
-48 VKETLNDSITRVIEE
+48 VKGTLTDSINRIVEE

-76 RLSGEAIYDY
+76 RLSGQMIVDY
-86 NGLTTVKPASNMK
+86 NGQTTIKPASNMK

-105 ALDILGKDY
+105 ALDVLGKDY

-120 YTSGKVSNGVLKGDV
+120 YIKGKMSNGVLKGDV
-135 YLKGQGDPTLSIE
+135 YLQGQGDPTLSIE
-148 DLQQFAEELKAQGI
+148 DLQQFAQELKVQGI
-162 HKIDGRIV
+162 HTIDGRIV

-185 WIGDES
+185 WFGDES

-210 SGTIIVEAV
+210 SGTIIVEAI
-219 GTVVGDL
+219 GSAIGEL

-233 HNGDLQIL
+233 NIGDLQIV
-241 NEAQTVEVGKANTI
+241 NQAQTVEAGKSNTI
-255 TIERL
+255 TIERTY
-260 HQTNKIVIS
+260 QTNQIVIS
-269 GNLPVDKTKREWVTV
+269 GNLPIDKTKREWVTV
-284 KHPTTHTLTMFQ
+284 KDPTSHTLTMFQ
-296 AVLVDSGIEY
+296 AVLAEEGIEY
-306 SKEKVFQAATPNSA
+306 TKDKVFEAATPKSA
-320 QLVAMKQSMT
+320 QLIATKQSIT

-351 KTMGKVKSNHGSTKA
+351 KTMGKVKNHHGSTKA
-366 GLQAIRDYGNS
+366 GLQIIREYGNS
-377 INLNMTDW
+377 INLNMEDW

-392 MSHENKVSSLL
+392 MSHKNNVSSLA

-408 YQVQREDWFTTYF
+408 YNVQAEDWFNTYF

-459 GVSTL
+459 GVNTL
-464 SGYLETG
+464 SGYLEAS